1 MKWETQSRFKIT
13 KLKIRIKKM
22 RNKIVVIDG
31 IKVNFVEVD
40 GVARVSTMD
49 IAKVFKTRNKVLLGK
64 VEDFIKRCES
74 IIGDRIHD
82 EIKLVEQGNTKVYL
96 LDYDSFGI
104 FMSELPKRKNMFKKC
119 LGFLTTF
126 GDLKKNQNYN

>member
-1 MKWETQSRFKIT
+1 
-13 KLKIRIKKM
+13 M

-31 IKVNFVEVD
+31 IRVNFIEVD
-40 GVARVSTMD
+40 GVARVSTID
-49 IAKVFKTRNKVLLGK
+49 IAKVFKTRNKVLMGK
-64 VEDFIKRCES
+64 VETFIERSKT

-82 EIKLVEQGNTKVYL
+82 EIKLVKHGNTKVYL
-96 LDYDSFGI
+96 LNYDSFGI
-104 FMSELPKRKNMFKKC
+104 FMSELPKRKNMFVKC